1 MRKPVMPVGKVPL
14 HAAEGVLLGMFALM
28 TALGAAAGTVASQ
41 ETSSVMGRVLDQS
54 NLEPVS
60 GAVVELTEFT
70 HHRTR
75 TDDDGWFRLLNVPP
89 GNVMMRVGSDGYITF
104 IERVEIAPMEES
116 LIHFHLHQ
124 LSAVL
129 GQLLVEV
136 PRIDERGR
144 GHSEAQIDVTGA
156 SQRTVADLLLT
167 GVPGLTAQHPQGGVG
182 VGVSIRLR
190 GVNSIALS
198 AEPLIYLDGVRIDAG
213 GQGRAMLTLDQIP
226 AASVTRIRVLRG
238 PASTTK
244 YPIAAAGVILVETTG
259 SAR

>member
-1 MRKPVMPVGKVPL
+1 MSKPETPVVKGLL
-14 HAAEGVLLGMFALM
+14 HAAGGVLPGMLALM
-28 TALGAAAGTVASQ
+28 TVLGAAAGTLTSQ
-41 ETSSVMGRVLDQS
+41 ETGSVTGRVLNQG

-75 TDDDGWFRLLNVPP
+75 TDDEGWFRLLNVPA
-89 GNVMMRVGSDGYITF
+89 GNVMMRVEGDGYITF
-104 IERVEIAPMEES
+104 VDRIEIAPMEES

-124 LSAVL
+124 LSVVL
-129 GQLLVEV
+129 DQLLVEV
-136 PRIDERGR
+136 PRVNDRGR
-144 GHSEAQIDVTGA
+144 GHSEAQIDGTGA
-156 SQRTVADLLLT
+156 SQRTAADLLLT

-190 GVNSIALS
+190 GVSSFVLS
-198 AEPLIYLDGVRIDAG
+198 AEPQIYLDGVRIDAG
-213 GQGRAMLTLDQIP
+213 GQDRAMLTLEQIP

-238 PASTTK
+238 PASTTR
-244 YPIAAAGVILVETTG
+244 YPTAAAGVILVETMG